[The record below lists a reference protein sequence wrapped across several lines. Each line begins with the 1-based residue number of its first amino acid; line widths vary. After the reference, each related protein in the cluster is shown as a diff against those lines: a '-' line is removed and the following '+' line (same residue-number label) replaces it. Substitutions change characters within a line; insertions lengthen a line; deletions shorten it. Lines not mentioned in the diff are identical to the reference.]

1 MDDFRKIQRKECK
14 DGSRNQ
20 GGGCYGCACCRK
32 SGNLNKFKKYVR
44 RTARKT
50 LKNQDLR
57 ED

>member
-1 MDDFRKIQRKECK
+1 MDDFRRIQRKECK
-14 DGSRNQ
+14 DG
-20 GGGCYGCACCRK
+20 GGVGGCYGCVCCRK

-57 ED
+57 EE